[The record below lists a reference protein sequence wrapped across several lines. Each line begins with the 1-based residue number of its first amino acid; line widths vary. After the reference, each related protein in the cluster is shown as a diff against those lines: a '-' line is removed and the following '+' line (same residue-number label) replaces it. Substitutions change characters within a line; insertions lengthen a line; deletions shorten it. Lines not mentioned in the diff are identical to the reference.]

1 MNKEKRKQYK
11 RERRRLKVRAKIKG
25 TLKRPRLSLFKSNK
39 GMYLQLINDEIGKTL
54 LSAHS
59 REIKK
64 KDKKIVISF
73 ELGKLMAEKAQDKKI
88 NSIVFD
94 RAGNKYHGRVKATA
108 DGLRAG
114 GLKF

>member
-1 MNKEKRKQYK
+1 
-11 RERRRLKVRAKIKG
+11 
-25 TLKRPRLSLFKSNK
+25 
-39 GMYLQLINDEIGKTL
+39 
-54 LSAHS
+54 
-59 REIKK
+59 
-64 KDKKIVISF
+64 
-73 ELGKLMAEKAQDKKI
+73 MAEKAQDKKI